1 MMATVKL
8 LCMQRSEIG
17 PHIVPRGKSHGFP
30 YFRQEPGVYL
40 QEKAG
45 ALQNSYLFRDVSTT
59 A

>member
-1 MMATVKL
+1 MEL